1 LLRGSTA
8 SAGGRTQ
15 HSAIND
21 QPRSPLSVPCICEQ
35 RHPSTAYRYRVERRR
50 RARQKTSQS
59 PSQPQSL
66 SRERPRRGVSGRAN
80 MRRHVASETLRIPSG
95 RSPAMALLWAQ
106 TGISMSDSAR
116 AGRSVR
122 RRVDQTA
129 IWRFQVAGSGAGE
142 ETQNGCLGC
151 IAQRSDRP
159 ALTALSALSLPRGPP
174 RCCRAREGRRPR
186 KYFVQGGNE
195 SSKPPSLPEHPCTLS
210 CGDGCRQ

>member
-1 LLRGSTA
+1 LHLRAA
-8 SAGGRTQ
+8 SPELGIPLPRRKAPAGE
-15 HSAIND
+15 AED
-21 QPRSPLSVPCICEQ
+21 QSVP
-35 RHPSTAYRYRVERRR
+35 SL
-50 RARQKTSQS
+50 
-59 PSQPQSL
+59 SQPQSL
-66 SRERPRRGVSGRAN
+66 SRDSPGRGVSGRAN

-195 SSKPPSLPEHPCTLS
+195 SCKPPSLPEHPCMLS
-210 CGDGCRQ
+210 CGDGCRHWHSVQFHHHVQTTAHEKHFI